1 MGKKYELI
9 FEVDLKIDLEDGS
22 YDTCIEEFDFN
33 LSPALIEKLIE
44 EERFDPD
51 VWYSHTFEGD
61 RAKVVVKNSEIDDP
75 GKNDIFAYG
84 CICSILQ
91 LLKLPDG
98 TVNLLVEGNDRIK
111 ITDFNDSG

>member
-1 MGKKYELI
+1 MELI

-61 RAKVVVKNSEIDDP
+61 RAKVVVKNSEIDEASFRFAA
-75 GKNDIFAYG
+75 ND
-84 CICSILQ
+84 
-91 LLKLPDG
+91 LLDQCG
-98 TVNLLVEGNDRIK
+98 WFRMYTVARVDMISHFEGYLHISVNE
-111 ITDFNDSG
+111 

>member
-51 VWYSHTFEGD
+51 VWYSHTFAGD
-61 RAKVVVKNSEIDDP
+61 RAKVVVKNSEIDEASFRFSVNELLEQCGWFQANSIAVVDNIWHS
-75 GKNDIFAYG
+75 GGDIQ
-84 CICSILQ
+84 ISL
-91 LLKLPDG
+91 
-98 TVNLLVEGNDRIK
+98 R
-111 ITDFNDSG
+111 